1 MKIKKPKRANCFKVY
16 IRQCK
21 RCGEYCEVPTPLS
34 RFCAT
39 CLEIVKKEKIINSL
53 KARGCYKEN
62 VEPNTS
68 NDELVAT
75 AISK

>member
-1 MKIKKPKRANCFKVY
+1 MKIKKPRRANCFKVY
-16 IRQCK
+16 IRLCK
-21 RCGEYCEVPTPLS
+21 GCDEYCEVPTPLS
-34 RFCAT
+34 RYCES
-39 CLEIVKKEKIINSL
+39 CLKEVKKQKIINSL